1 MSHGTSQTPGHTCCC
16 VKSARRKYDGTS
28 SRGTKRIKKNKYDWT
43 IWEERA
49 PVDSYKTEL
58 VLLTTA
64 DDEYDEEDKAGSK
77 DEVMGEEREKEK
89 KPWKCLG
96 GSNGF
101 FIHKNMAENWCG
113 SSPEWGESTVAM
125 AQ

>member
-1 MSHGTSQTPGHTCCC
+1 M
-16 VKSARRKYDGTS
+16 
-28 SRGTKRIKKNKYDWT
+28 
-43 IWEERA
+43 EEE
-49 PVDSYKTEL
+49 S
-58 VLLTTA
+58 
-64 DDEYDEEDKAGSK
+64 
-77 DEVMGEEREKEK
+77 EKEK

-101 FIHKNMAENWCG
+101 FIYKNMAENWCG

>member
-1 MSHGTSQTPGHTCCC
+1 M
-16 VKSARRKYDGTS
+16 
-28 SRGTKRIKKNKYDWT
+28 
-43 IWEERA
+43 
-49 PVDSYKTEL
+49 
-58 VLLTTA
+58 
-64 DDEYDEEDKAGSK
+64 EDKS
-77 DEVMGEEREKEK
+77 EKEK
-89 KPWKCLG
+89 KPWKCLE